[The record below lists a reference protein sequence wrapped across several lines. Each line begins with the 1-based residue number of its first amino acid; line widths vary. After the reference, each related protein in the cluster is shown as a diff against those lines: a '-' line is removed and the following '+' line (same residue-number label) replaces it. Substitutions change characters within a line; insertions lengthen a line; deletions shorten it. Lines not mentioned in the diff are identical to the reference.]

1 MFYSNVPTDFHHKK
15 MHLQWEGIEGC
26 VKVKKW
32 KFGSQGKTRYA
43 QIYTRLYKILQGFY
57 ERQ

>member
-26 VKVKKW
+26 VKVKKCVPPGVCE
-32 KFGSQGKTRYA
+32 KSQGVR
-43 QIYTRLYKILQGFY
+43 QILFTF
-57 ERQ
+57 